1 MDAIGFNNRERT
13 KSLGSEPADS
23 MTKRELMATEAM
35 AALIQSMKISDSD
48 SPAEVAELAIKM
60 ADALIEGL
68 NK

>member
-1 MDAIGFNNRERT
+1 MDAIGFNNKERA
-13 KSLGSEPADS
+13 KALGSEPAAS

-35 AALIQSMKISDSD
+35 AALIQSMKISDS
-48 SPAEVAELAIKM
+48 PAEVAELAIKM

>member
-13 KSLGSEPADS
+13 KSLGSEPAES

-35 AALIQSMKISDSD
+35 AALIQSMKISDS
-48 SPAEVAELAIKM
+48 PAEVAEMAIKM

>member
-13 KSLGSEPADS
+13 KSLGSEPAES

-35 AALIQSMKISDSD
+35 AALIQSMKIGD

>member
-1 MDAIGFNNRERT
+1 
-13 KSLGSEPADS
+13 

-68 NK
+68 NQEKNRWKQSKEKHRG